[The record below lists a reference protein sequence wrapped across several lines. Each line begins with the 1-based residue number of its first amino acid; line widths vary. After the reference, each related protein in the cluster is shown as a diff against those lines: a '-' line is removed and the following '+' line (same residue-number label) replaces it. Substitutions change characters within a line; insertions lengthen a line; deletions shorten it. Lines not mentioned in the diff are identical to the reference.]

1 MLLQRAFGSEAF
13 DTARIFTLIIERN
26 YILIQDAG
34 LNGQMAKHLEGFL
47 VTVSIPTQMCTL
59 VGSQML
65 GEISCLSEAA
75 TADVTRVRSL
85 PCIRYIF
92 YQRK

>member
-13 DTARIFTLIIERN
+13 DTARIFTLIIER
-26 YILIQDAG
+26 ILIQDAG

-85 PCIRYIF
+85 PCIRYVF
-92 YQRK
+92 YQ